1 MSTNFQISTKLYD
14 VWRVTDDQG
23 MEFFKTAPQS
33 EIKEIF
39 ATAKKN
45 GRRLKLRILKEGD
58 THWIFSMSG
67 GNKSNNSI

>member
-1 MSTNFQISTKLYD
+1 MINKSQFSNKLYD

-23 MEFFKTAPQS
+23 LEFFKTAPQS
-33 EIKEIF
+33 EIEEIF

-67 GNKSNNSI
+67 GTKSNNSE